1 MEAMETMEVVIW
13 VMIGGVLA
21 NVVNIYVSWRKC
33 KKSISENE
41 RKINEASNNCH
52 AD

>member
-13 VMIGGVLA
+13 VMIGSVLT
-21 NVVNIYVSWRKC
+21 NVVNIYISWRKY

-41 RKINEASNNCH
+41 RKINETSNNFYVV
-52 AD
+52 